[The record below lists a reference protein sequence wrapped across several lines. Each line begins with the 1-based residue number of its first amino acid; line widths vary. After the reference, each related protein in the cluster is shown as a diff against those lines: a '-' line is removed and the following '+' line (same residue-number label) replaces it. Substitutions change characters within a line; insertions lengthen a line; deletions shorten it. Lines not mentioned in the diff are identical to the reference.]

1 MGNGWVTYYPQ
12 MIFQKIGCGP
22 LGPRSMTFAL
32 ELARNIAESAGET
45 GADCGESENGGNGDQ
60 RGD

>member
-32 ELARNIAESAGET
+32 ELAGYVVEGSGEAA
-45 GADCGESENGGNGDQ
+45 ADRGESGDGGNRD
-60 RGD
+60 